1 MHKYFVTT
9 KTIKVRLT
17 KVKVVRSCLTTFL
30 LCIKKGGS
38 LMDETILEKTEGRV
52 SYHDSVEEML
62 KRIREDGMPNV
73 FDRWVSQEKIRC
85 KFCLEGLSCQLC
97 SQGPCRINLNGEQQK
112 GVCGIGPD
120 GMAMRNMLLRNIMG
134 AGTYSHHA
142 YEAFRTLRATGEEK
156 TPFTIKD
163 EYKLKWMCDKVGIN
177 ANQEIN
183 KMAVDLAN
191 FLESEMGKDVDEP
204 SIMVDVFAPRKRK
217 NVWKSL
223 GIYPSGVVHEE
234 QNAVASCL
242 TNVDG
247 DYVSLAKKAMRL
259 GLATIYTAQI
269 GLEMVQDILF
279 GTPMPHEVN
288 VDLGIM
294 DPEYVNI
301 VFNGHQPWPGVATI
315 QKAKMNEIQEKAKA
329 AGAKGL
335 RIVGSIETGQEL
347 LQRFE
352 VDDVFV
358 GLMGNWLAIEPLLAT
373 GTVDVLAM
381 EENCS
386 PPAIDHYAEKYQVT
400 LVGVSTIIGI
410 PGLNHM
416 IPYNPANVDEMADKL
431 IDLAIENFKKRK
443 GNVIPKVPKITQKAI
458 AGFSTEAILNA
469 LGNRLDPLVDVI
481 AAGKI
486 KGIVALANCS
496 TLRNGPQDWNTV
508 NLVKELIKKDILVV
522 AGGCGNHALEVAGLC
537 NLDALNITG
546 EGLKEVC
553 SMLKIPPVLS
563 FGTCTDTGRISMLVT
578 ELANHLDVDVP
589 DLPIAVTA
597 PEWMEQKAT
606 IDGVFA
612 VAYGAYTHLSPTPF
626 LTGAEKL
633 VKLLTEDVEGLTGGK
648 IALGDDPIQVAN
660 NIEAHILSK
669 RKAMGLS

>member
-1 MHKYFVTT
+1 
-9 KTIKVRLT
+9 
-17 KVKVVRSCLTTFL
+17 
-30 LCIKKGGS
+30 
-38 LMDETILEKTEGRV
+38 
-52 SYHDSVEEML
+52 
-62 KRIREDGMPNV
+62 
-73 FDRWVSQEKIRC
+73 
-85 KFCLEGLSCQLC
+85 
-97 SQGPCRINLNGEQQK
+97 
-112 GVCGIGPD
+112 
-120 GMAMRNMLLRNIMG
+120 MAMRNMLLRNIMG

-142 YEAFRTLRATGEEK
+142 YEAFRTLRATGEGK

-163 EYKLKWMCDKVGIN
+163 VDKLKWMCKNVGIN
-177 ANQEIN
+177 TNQDAN
-183 KMAVDLAN
+183 KMAIALAD
-191 FLESEMGKDVDEP
+191 FLEAEMGKDVDEP
-204 SIMVDVFAPRKRK
+204 SVMVEVFAPRKRK
-217 NVWKSL
+217 QVWKDI

-247 DYVSLAKKAMRL
+247 DYVSLAKKALSL
-259 GLATIYTAQI
+259 GIATIYTAQI
-269 GLEMVQDILF
+269 GLEMTQDILF
-279 GTPMPHEVN
+279 GTPTPHEVD

-294 DPEYVNI
+294 DPDYVNI
-301 VFNGHQPWPGVATI
+301 VFNGHQPWPGVATM
-315 QKAKMNEIQEKAKA
+315 QKAKSKEVQERAKA

-386 PPAIDHYAEKYQVT
+386 PPAIDHYAERYQVT
-400 LVGVSTIIGI
+400 LVGVSTIIGV

-416 IPYNPANVDEMADKL
+416 IPYNPGKVDEMADKL
-431 IDLAIENFKKRK
+431 IELAIENFRKRK
-443 GNVIPKVPKITQKAI
+443 GKVTPKVPKITQKAI
-458 AGFSTEAILNA
+458 AGFSTEAVLNA
-469 LGNRLDPLVDVI
+469 LGNKLDPLVEVI

-537 NLDALNITG
+537 NLNAIDMAG

-553 SMLKIPPVLS
+553 GMLKIPPVLS

-626 LTGAEKL
+626 LTGASQL

-648 IALGDDPIQVAN
+648 IALGDDPKEVAN
-660 NIEAHILSK
+660 NIEAHILRK
-669 RKAMGLS
+669 RKGMGLS

>member
-1 MHKYFVTT
+1 MN
-9 KTIKVRLT
+9 
-17 KVKVVRSCLTTFL
+17 
-30 LCIKKGGS
+30 
-38 LMDETILEKTEGRV
+38 ETISEKTKGRV

-62 KRIREDGMPNV
+62 IRIREDGMSNV
-73 FDRWVSQEKIRC
+73 FDRYASQEKIRC

-97 SQGPCRINLNGEQQK
+97 SQGPCRINLKGEQTK
-112 GVCGIGPD
+112 DVCGIGPD
-120 GMAMRNMLLRNIMG
+120 AMAMRNMLLRNIMG

-142 YEAFRTLRATGEEK
+142 YEAFRTLRAAGEGK

-163 EYKLKWMCDKVGIN
+163 PDKLKWMCGKVGIN
-177 ANQEIN
+177 INQDIN

-191 FLESEMGKDVDEP
+191 FLEAEMGKDVDEP
-204 SIMVDVFAPRKRK
+204 SVMVDVFAPRKRK
-217 NVWKSL
+217 QVWKDI
-223 GIYPSGVVHEE
+223 GIYPTGVVHEE

-247 DYVSLAKKAMRL
+247 DYVSLAKKGLAL

-269 GLEMVQDILF
+269 GLEMTQDILF
-279 GTPMPHEVN
+279 GTPYPHEVN

-294 DPEYVNI
+294 DPGYINI
-301 VFNGHQPWPGVATI
+301 VFNGHQPWPGVATL
-315 QKAKMNEIQEKAKA
+315 QKAKTKEIQERAKA
-329 AGAKGL
+329 VGAKGL

-358 GLMGNWLAIEPLLAT
+358 GLMGNWLSIEPLLAT
-373 GTVDVLAM
+373 GSVDVFAM

-386 PPAIDHYAEKYQVT
+386 PPAIDQYAEKYQVT
-400 LVGVSTIIGI
+400 LVGVSTIIGV
-410 PGLNHM
+410 PGISQM
-416 IPYNPANVDEMADKL
+416 IPYIPSKVDEMADK
-431 IDLAIENFKKRK
+431 IINLAIENYKKRK
-443 GNVIPKVPKITQKAI
+443 GKITAIVPKITQKAI
-458 AGFSTEAILNA
+458 AGFSTEAVLKA
-469 LGNRLDPLVDVI
+469 LGGKLDPLVDVI

-486 KGIVALANCS
+486 KGVVALANCS

-508 NLVKELIKKDILVV
+508 NLVKELIKKDILVA

-537 NLDALNITG
+537 NLDAIKMAG
-546 EGLKEVC
+546 PGLKEVC
-553 SMLKIPPVLS
+553 TMLKIPPVLS

-578 ELANHLDVDVP
+578 ELADFLDVDIP

-606 IDGVFA
+606 IDGMFA

-626 LTGAEKL
+626 LTGGDKL
-633 VKLLTEDVEGLTGGK
+633 VKLLTEDVEALTGGK
-648 IALGDDPIQVAN
+648 IALGDDPAEVAD
-660 NIEAHILSK
+660 NIEAHILGK
-669 RKAMGLS
+669 RKSMGLS